1 MLSEPDSLV
10 YFYFRCYLN
19 LPNMILLTGGISKS
33 GEKGKKKKKGST
45 NSFSDSDDDS
55 LQELGDDPQQKYL
68 DPPVLLC

>member
-1 MLSEPDSLV
+1 
-10 YFYFRCYLN
+10 
-19 LPNMILLTGGISKS
+19 MILLTGGISKS